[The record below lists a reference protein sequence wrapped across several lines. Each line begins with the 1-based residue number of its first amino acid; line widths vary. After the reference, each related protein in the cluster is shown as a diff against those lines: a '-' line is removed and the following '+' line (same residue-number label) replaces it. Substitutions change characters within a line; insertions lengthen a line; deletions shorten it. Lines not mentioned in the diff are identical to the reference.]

1 MAIGPDHK
9 AAFVAFNR
17 FSFGARGAA
26 YAGDLARAASDP
38 RGFLKAELL
47 RPEIA
52 HLDTPG
58 LPQTKVALATLFAF
72 REQRRMERQKMAE
85 PKSGPAAPP
94 AGPPQKN
101 PSQIPSPNPTMSE
114 AQPASPAASPAAAP
128 STADAKPEPPPPQ
141 KLFRAEAMARVQ
153 RAVNAPV
160 GFVERLVHFWSN
172 HFCVSAAKGG
182 LVRACAGSFEREAI
196 RPHVLGRFADMLR
209 AVESHPAMLFYL
221 DNAQSI
227 GPHSPA
233 GQRRQR
239 GLNENLAREIL
250 ELHTLGVDGG
260 YTQADVTALAR
271 IITGWT
277 FAGRDG
283 RIGEPGTFVFFPM
296 AHEPGAHTVLGKS
309 YHAGGVEQGESVLAD
324 LARHPATAR
333 HIATKLARHF
343 VADEPPATLVD
354 RLAKVFRDSDGDL
367 KALAAALIDADEAWS
382 VALAKM
388 RTPEEFLLASM
399 RAINR
404 VPEDPGAVLGP
415 LYTMGMPLWQPPG
428 PNGWPDTEAAWASPE
443 GMKLRLDVAAAIAGR
458 VKDLINPSELLD
470 AVAGEAASAATRQ
483 AVARAES
490 RQQGL
495 GLLLMS
501 PEFQR
506 R

>member
-17 FSFGARGAA
+17 FSFGARGGA

-38 RGFLKAELL
+38 RGFLKAELMQ
-47 RPEIA
+47 PAIA

-58 LPQTKVALATLFAF
+58 LPQTKTALATLFSF
-72 REQRRMERQKMAE
+72 QEQRRREREGMAE
-85 PKSGPAAPP
+85 AKPSAKAPPGAPSQKPSISEAPPSAPASP
-94 AGPPQKN
+94 AGPPA
-101 PSQIPSPNPTMSE
+101 TTAE
-114 AQPASPAASPAAAP
+114 APP
-128 STADAKPEPPPPQ
+128 KPPEQPPPQ
-141 KLFRAEAMARVQ
+141 KLFRAEAMARFQ
-153 RAVNAPV
+153 RAVQAPV

-182 LVRACAGSFEREAI
+182 FVRACAGSFEREAI
-196 RPHVLGRFADMLR
+196 RPHVLGRFTDMLK

-221 DNAQSI
+221 DNAQSF
-227 GPHSPA
+227 GPQSPA

-250 ELHTLGVDGG
+250 ELHTLGVNGG

-277 FAGRDG
+277 FAGREG
-283 RIGEPGTFVFFPM
+283 RIGEPGTFVFFAL
-296 AHEPGAHTVLGKS
+296 AHEPGDHELLGKT
-309 YHAGGVEQGESVLAD
+309 YPAGGMEQGESVLAD

-333 HIATKLARHF
+333 HVATKLARHF

-388 RTPEEFLLASM
+388 RTPEE
-399 RAINR
+399 
-404 VPEDPGAVLGP
+404 
-415 LYTMGMPLWQPPG
+415 
-428 PNGWPDTEAAWASPE
+428 
-443 GMKLRLDVAAAIAGR
+443 
-458 VKDLINPSELLD
+458 
-470 AVAGEAASAATRQ
+470 
-483 AVARAES
+483 
-490 RQQGL
+490 
-495 GLLLMS
+495 
-501 PEFQR
+501 
-506 R
+506 